1 MMVLLFGGSTA
12 SGQDIENAHSSD
24 IPEEKTESD
33 IPEWYPDLTRSED
46 YDESHGDPKNQF
58 IRIQDDTFERQ
69 NLLTGKPIE
78 DTDSAVGA
86 IYAYAGIGFI
96 ALIVGFLVVKK
107 INNRN
112 KIDSRK
118 LKKSRRNFQHKKRS

>member
-1 MMVLLFGGSTA
+1 MMFLLFGMNTA
-12 SGQDIENAHSSD
+12 SGQDIENTNPSD
-24 IPEEKTESD
+24 IPEEKIVSD
-33 IPEWYPDLTRSED
+33 IPEWYPDLTGSK
-46 YDESHGDPKNQF
+46 DEEGHGGPKNQF

-78 DTDSAVGA
+78 NTESVVGF

-112 KIDSRK
+112 KTDSRK
-118 LKKSRRNFQHKKRS
+118 LKKNKRNSQHKKRS